1 MTVTLSPFLSFRR
14 CAASTRSAPRCRT
27 RLFLLLLSFFCVAAF
42 VSPLSADVKKGPEE
56 IVFLKGLFVKEVRGY
71 GLYLEEESNRFPK
84 DSKPTIY
91 LEVDNF
97 KLGIKDDQ
105 YHISLSL
112 DLLVK
117 DSKGKV
123 VAEDKQIITYEYF
136 LKSKVRE
143 VWFTVIL
150 DLSAWPEG
158 KHILS
163 WVVTDNTSGKQC
175 TKDME
180 IEVY

>member
-1 MTVTLSPFLSFRR
+1 MTVTLSPVLSFRR
-14 CAASTRSAPRCRT
+14 GGASAGSAPHCLKG
-27 RLFLLLLSFFCVAAF
+27 LFLLFLLFFSFA
-42 VSPLSADVKKGPEE
+42 SLISSLPADAKEPEE

-71 GLYLEEESNRFPK
+71 GLYVEEESNRFHK
-84 DSKPTIY
+84 NDKPTIY

-97 KLGIKDDQ
+97 KLGIKDEQ

-117 DSKGKV
+117 DEKGAV
-123 VAEDKQIITYEYF
+123 VAEDKQIITHEYF
-136 LKSKVRE
+136 LKSRVRD

-150 DLSAWPEG
+150 DLTGWPEG

-180 IEVY
+180 IEIH

>member
-1 MTVTLSPFLSFRR
+1 MTLSPFLSTRR
-14 CAASTRSAPRCRT
+14 GCASTGSTPFIKHILIILAAVLVCTAAAQAGESAAGQNP
-27 RLFLLLLSFFCVAAF
+27 
-42 VSPLSADVKKGPEE
+42 DE

-71 GLYLEEESNRFPK
+71 GLYTEEETSVFK
-84 DSKPTIY
+84 KADKPTVY

-117 DSKGKV
+117 DDKGKV
-123 VAEDKQIITYEYF
+123 VAEDKGIISHEHI
-136 LKSKVRE
+136 LKSRVRD

-150 DLSAWPEG
+150 DLSEWPVG
-158 KHILS
+158 KHVLS
-163 WVVTDNTSGKQC
+163 WVVVDNTSGKQC

-180 IEVY
+180 LEVVE

>member
-1 MTVTLSPFLSFRR
+1 MTLSPFLSIRR
-14 CAASTRSAPRCRT
+14 GCASTGSTPFIKHILLILPA
-27 RLFLLLLSFFCVAAF
+27 LFICVALLT
-42 VSPLSADVKKGPEE
+42 SPAGAEEQNPEE

-71 GLYLEEESNRFPK
+71 GLYSEEETGRFK
-84 DSKPTIY
+84 KSDKPTVY

-97 KLGIKDDQ
+97 KLGVKDDQ

-117 DSKGKV
+117 DDRGNV
-123 VAEDKQIITYEYF
+123 VAEDKSIISHEHI
-136 LKSKVRE
+136 LKSRVRD

-150 DLSAWPEG
+150 DLSGWPVG
-158 KHILS
+158 KHVLS
-163 WVVTDNTSGKQC
+163 WVVVDNTSGKQC

-180 IEVY
+180 LEVVE